1 MTEIRALEPRDLPR
15 VAALYAEFVGW
26 DPAVDGPRLERFF
39 ERLMFDDPFLDPE
52 IPALAFEDPEDGVVG
67 FRAVH
72 PRRFAYGDETIRVA
86 SAGTMVVDARHRR
99 RGIARKLVERYFD
112 GPQEMA
118 ASDRSGDV
126 VHGVWERLGS
136 ALYTG
141 GSIGWAR
148 VVAPGGKLARS
159 LTRRLCDREVPPAGA
174 LLARLDAPARRRR
187 EPEPDSGSVEP
198 LANEALIELLPTLA
212 RDFPLRPAYTEEYL
226 AWLFSTMELAN
237 VGEQLV
243 RSLVRADDGRPLG
256 AYVMYLT
263 PQATANVVQ
272 IVAARD
278 DMGVVLDHLLH
289 DAARRG
295 AVEVE
300 GRLEP
305 YLIAHLRSRSARIE
319 WIERANVQSQDAALV
334 NTVLTGR
341 SLLTRLDGEY
351 WMRPRRPVS

>member
-159 LTRRLCDREVPPAGA
+159 LTRRCWRGSTRRPGGVASPS
-174 LLARLDAPARRRR
+174 RTPAR
-187 EPEPDSGSVEP
+187 S
-198 LANEALIELLPTLA
+198 
-212 RDFPLRPAYTEEYL
+212 
-226 AWLFSTMELAN
+226 
-237 VGEQLV
+237 
-243 RSLVRADDGRPLG
+243 
-256 AYVMYLT
+256 
-263 PQATANVVQ
+263 
-272 IVAARD
+272 
-278 DMGVVLDHLLH
+278 
-289 DAARRG
+289 
-295 AVEVE
+295 
-300 GRLEP
+300 
-305 YLIAHLRSRSARIE
+305 SRSP
-319 WIERANVQSQDAALV
+319 
-334 NTVLTGR
+334 
-341 SLLTRLDGEY
+341 TR
-351 WMRPRRPVS
+351 R